1 MAVSTK
7 QATGRRTLHFNSY
20 DDVLADVHALA
31 AGPVR
36 QLGNWSLGGVCEHLA
51 KSMNYGID
59 GAPFQVAWYL
69 RLVGPLLRTRF
80 LTRPMNPGFQLPPN
94 AAPYLPSQSADAA
107 GIAELERAIERTRT
121 VAERKPHI
129 IFGRMSRQQWD
140 QLHFRHAEM
149 HLSFIVPA

>member
-1 MAVSTK
+1 VQPTERVIPFLADSNRELHTMAVSTK

-20 DDVLADVHALA
+20 DDILADVHALA

-36 QLGNWSLGGVCEHLA
+36 H
-51 KSMNYGID
+51 
-59 GAPFQVAWYL
+59 
-69 RLVGPLLRTRF
+69 VGPLLRTRF